1 MELLVNEIEFD
12 VLDIITKVIGLE
24 VGSVTTSTSIRDL
37 GVTSMKIV
45 EMILMIEK
53 KYNIEMPDDA
63 TYTIET
69 AGQLIAT
76 VQVLVEANQVE
87 SLAIN

>member
-1 MELLVNEIEFD
+1 MNEIEFE
-12 VLDIITKVIGLE
+12 VLDIVTKVVGLE
-24 VGSVTTSTSIRDL
+24 AGSVTTSTSIRDL

-69 AGQLIAT
+69 AGQLIAA
-76 VQVLVEANQVE
+76 VQVLVEINREE
-87 SLAIN
+87 SLATH

>member
-1 MELLVNEIEFD
+1 MNEIEFD
-12 VLDIITKVIGLE
+12 VLDIITKVVGLDD
-24 VGSVTTSTSIRDL
+24 GAITKNTSIRDL

-53 KYNIEMPDDA
+53 KYEIEMPDDA
-63 TYTIET
+63 TYMIET

-76 VQVLVEANQVE
+76 VQVLIEANRVE

>member
-1 MELLVNEIEFD
+1 MNEIEFE
-12 VLDIITKVIGLE
+12 VLDIITMVVGLE
-24 VGSVTTSTSIRDL
+24 VGAVTTSTSIRDL

-53 KYNIEMPDDA
+53 KYGIEMPDDA

-69 AGQLIAT
+69 AGQLIAA
-76 VQVLVEANQVE
+76 VQVLVEASRVE
-87 SLAIN
+87 SLAIS

>member
-1 MELLVNEIEFD
+1 MNKIEFE
-12 VLDIITKVIGLE
+12 VLDIVTKVVGLE
-24 VGSVTTSTSIRDL
+24 AGPVTTHTSIRDL

-53 KYNIEMPDDA
+53 KYDIEMPDDT

-69 AGQLIAT
+69 AGQLSAA
-76 VQVLVEANQVE
+76 VQMLVETNREE
-87 SLAIN
+87 SLATN

>member
-1 MELLVNEIEFD
+1 MNEIEFD
-12 VLDIITKVIGLE
+12 VLDIITTVVGLE
-24 VGSVTTSTSIRDL
+24 AGTVTKSTSIRDL

-53 KYNIEMPDDA
+53 RYDVEMPDDA

-76 VQVLVEANQVE
+76 VQRLIKANQEE